1 VGRQYHRP
9 SGVLPCQ
16 GGDHIVDPAC
26 DRGALEG
33 LTPYTGLNLDV
44 EPGSRQGSHEMIANG
59 ITADTP
65 DWRRLWA
72 SDALQVR
79 VRAFG
84 AEDLGRRRCRHRSW
98 RLLQR
103 PAERNDCR
111 QCQQRNR
118 GSGTAWADLMT
129 VQLAGRVAG
138 GRQRYSLK

>member
-1 VGRQYHRP
+1 MGRQYHRP

-33 LTPYTGLNLDV
+33 LTPYTGPNLDV
-44 EPGSRQGSHEMIANG
+44 EPGSRQGSHELIANG
-59 ITADTP
+59 VTADTP

-84 AEDLGRRRCRHRSW
+84 AEDLAG
-98 RLLQR
+98 
-103 PAERNDCR
+103 ADA
-111 QCQQRNR
+111 
-118 GSGTAWADLMT
+118 GT
-129 VQLAGRVAG
+129 GAG
-138 GRQRYSLK
+138 GCCNAQPSATIAASAISATAAATRPGRTS